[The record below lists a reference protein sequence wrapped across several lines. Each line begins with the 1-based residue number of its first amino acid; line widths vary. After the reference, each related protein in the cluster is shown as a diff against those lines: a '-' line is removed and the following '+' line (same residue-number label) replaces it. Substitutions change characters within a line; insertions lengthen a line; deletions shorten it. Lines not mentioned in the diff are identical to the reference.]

1 MTIFGSRPL
10 AFALASLTSASL
22 IVSLAPAANAT
33 GSTAATAPTARP
45 MTVGIMDVAK
55 GAYAVYGKYKTCL
68 ANIEVGQ
75 PCTASDSSNIRAILS
90 RLQAFEE
97 KVQANHTETIARFD
111 VLENSLNSQT
121 LDGYVDVLKPLEV
134 NGDNAM
140 RAYIAISECLVAAT
154 SPDATCQAFIG
165 GNALVAPE
173 PVKDALALTELY
185 FTDQV
190 GFMSRNIDLTVAA
203 FTGSDKRN
211 GENGLA
217 HAAWKLSKRMQDQDL
232 GVTQKSVM
240 VSNTTSVVTK
250 ELADEV
256 NFYLDSYES
265 IFDRYGFLLVTAAGI
280 AGGANGDSRA
290 KSTQRIV
297 DTKILSD
304 ADRYT
309 LRGASKHYRMPVMQ
323 DSEITV
329 VLAGKPTIVGNKR
342 GLGRNLTNADITNMA
357 ATLNGYST
365 TNKVSAAVP
374 DAFPAERLYTVTQN
388 VRPFKHDAHT
398 CIFYTGCV
406 WTQMINSYS
415 LAGTDSPTLCPV
427 RMRPMNSKP
436 SWDTSFEKWLYAEPS
451 MGRNFFYKT
460 YEAQVKGAVDY
471 EWATGTLVGDRGRY
485 PFGWGALVTCEN
497 GDPVDTAH
505 DLKPSWFPMI
515 KG

>member
-121 LDGYVDVLKPLEV
+121 LDGYVNALRPLEV
-134 NGDNAM
+134 NGENAM
-140 RAYIAISECLVAAT
+140 RAYLAISECLVAAT

-165 GNALVAPE
+165 GTDLEDPQ
-173 PVKDALALTELY
+173 PVKDALAETELY
-185 FTDQV
+185 FTEQV
-190 GFMSRNIDLTVAA
+190 GFMSKNIDLTIAE
-203 FTGSDKRN
+203 FTGTAQRK

-232 GVTQKSVM
+232 EVTKKSVM
-240 VSNTTSVVTK
+240 DSNTTSVVTK

-280 AGGANGDSRA
+280 AGGANGDARA
-290 KSTQRIV
+290 KSMQRTV

-388 VRPFKHDAHT
+388 VRPFKHEAHT

-406 WTQMINSYS
+406 WTQMIISHS

-485 PFGWGALVTCEN
+485 PYGWGALVTCLGN
-497 GDPVDTAH
+497 DQLDTAH
-505 DLKPSWFPMI
+505 DLNPMWYPMI